1 MGVLSKLPRLEV
13 MKMKRWV
20 CKGQKWG
27 LKEDERFC
35 QLVFLK
41 FDGVHLE
48 HWEVNDDNF
57 PKLERLILYDC
68 SRLEEIPSSFEDIQ
82 TLKSIKLR
90 RCLLSAVT
98 SAKKIEESQHDYGNT
113 DMVVTEEITIY
124 GEVRIRSS
132 FDATKLFFSHP
143 SKEFVQFSNSFRGD
157 YTPLRCIESASRL
170 GLGSSLSVVSST
182 NVLITSIEDIYSKKQ
197 GILRYKLVVHVADH
211 TGDALMLIW
220 DRECANLVGGN
231 VIPHEL
237 ECLRGLSML
246 FQIVMKKDKVESYYS
261 AFTVLRICRDEAV
274 LTQHCWADVGD
285 GLDFE
290 ANSEV

>member
-13 MKMKRWV
+13 MKLERSA

-41 FDGVHLE
+41 FDGVDLE

-82 TLKSIKLR
+82 TLRSIKLR

-113 DMVVTEEITIY
+113 DVVVIEEITICQVIA
-124 GEVRIRSS
+124 GKQIRLLDFVLEDTRWGSS
-132 FDATKLFFSHP
+132 NSQLFDATKLFFSHP

-182 NVLITSIEDIYSKKQ
+182 NVLITSIEDICSKK
-197 GILRYKLVVHVADH
+197 
-211 TGDALMLIW
+211 
-220 DRECANLVGGN
+220 
-231 VIPHEL
+231 
-237 ECLRGLSML
+237 
-246 FQIVMKKDKVESYYS
+246 QIVMKKDKVESYYS

-274 LTQHCWADVGD
+274 LTQHCWGSLDADVGD
-285 GLDFE
+285 GLVFE